1 MTVEDVNKKNV
12 LVGIRFDGHTRELL
26 DWALL
31 KVADPGD
38 RVTALHICRNSGT
51 ALFPANFFFIDS
63 IVTFISCI

>member
-1 MTVEDVNKKNV
+1 MTAEDVNKKNV

-51 ALFPANFFFIDS
+51 ALF
-63 IVTFISCI
+63 SCELLFY